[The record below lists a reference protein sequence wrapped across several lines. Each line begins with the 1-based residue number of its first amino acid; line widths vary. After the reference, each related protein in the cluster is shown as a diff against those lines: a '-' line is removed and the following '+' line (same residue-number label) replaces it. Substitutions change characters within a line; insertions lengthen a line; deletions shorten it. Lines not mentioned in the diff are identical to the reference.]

1 MSRPMASLSPRASR
15 PPRHS
20 RTGCPHRPVCRP
32 PGPPIPGPEGDRA
45 AASPAWRPGRETT
58 RSGCRRGAEGVHQDI
73 RAWADDR
80 TLNSGHLASLSAPH
94 GWPVPTTA
102 RERSYRHQARP
113 GPVGQRAWPAT
124 RPPQRPRARRTA
136 NVVLVDGMVSESE
149 FRRITELPSAENRA
163 IFEELGAPD
172 DPDHQER
179 VASRAALVEWLRP
192 NPDWGRATAWGGGRR
207 S

>member
-1 MSRPMASLSPRASR
+1 
-15 PPRHS
+15 
-20 RTGCPHRPVCRP
+20 
-32 PGPPIPGPEGDRA
+32 
-45 AASPAWRPGRETT
+45 
-58 RSGCRRGAEGVHQDI
+58 
-73 RAWADDR
+73 
-80 TLNSGHLASLSAPH
+80 
-94 GWPVPTTA
+94 
-102 RERSYRHQARP
+102 
-113 GPVGQRAWPAT
+113 
-124 RPPQRPRARRTA
+124 
-136 NVVLVDGMVSESE
+136 VVLVDGMVSESE